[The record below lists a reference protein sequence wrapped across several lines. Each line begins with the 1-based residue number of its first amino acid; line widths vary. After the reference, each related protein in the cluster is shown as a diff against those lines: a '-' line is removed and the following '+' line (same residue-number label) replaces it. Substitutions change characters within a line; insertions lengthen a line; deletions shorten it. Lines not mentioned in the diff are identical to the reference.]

1 MRASRW
7 KVSRTY
13 TRFSTGWKATR
24 IWKPSALVGGFFTLV
39 TSEAA
44 VQEMHISKR
53 DYPEKLSDD
62 KKADDGKGGD
72 MDTADRSGS
81 GLRVRSDTPL
91 GTGKKKEKTTG
102 QKGGTSA
109 KQYAGMF
116 AIVIAGLMMPD

>member
-1 MRASRW
+1 M
-7 KVSRTY
+7 
-13 TRFSTGWKATR
+13 
-24 IWKPSALVGGFFTLV
+24 

-44 VQEMHISKR
+44 VQEMHISKG

-72 MDTADRSGS
+72 MGTADRSGS

-91 GTGKKKEKTTG
+91 GTGKKKEKTIG

-116 AIVIAGLMMPD
+116 AIVIAGLIMLD